1 MGTWLIYPGMLSVLR
16 GGWCKEEVVEKG
28 GRMEEKRGVEWS
40 RVERMI
46 ENCYVID
53 DNLAYTIND

>member
-16 GGWCKEEVVEKG
+16 GGWCRQEVVEKG
-28 GRMEEKRGVEWS
+28 GWMEERRGLEL
-40 RVERMI
+40 MI
-46 ENCYVID
+46 GNCYVID